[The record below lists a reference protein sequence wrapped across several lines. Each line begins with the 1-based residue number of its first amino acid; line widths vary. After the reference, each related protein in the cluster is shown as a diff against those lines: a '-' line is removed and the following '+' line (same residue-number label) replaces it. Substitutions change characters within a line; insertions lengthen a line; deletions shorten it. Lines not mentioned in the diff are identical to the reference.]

1 MISEWKFFPSVAKSR
16 RTFLLFLL
24 IHFFPI
30 LPFPLYYS
38 SQTHLSAFT
47 SPLLAFCISFISV
60 RPFPFPFAL
69 PRNICYTTYFLFRVL
84 LQLRTTLLFWLT
96 AGSKETYRY
105 IMFHC
110 FYNYYNN
117 RFINV
122 HFPRLKLSHSFYHFR
137 IDHFLTRPD
146 EIKRSHT

>member
-1 MISEWKFFPSVAKSR
+1 MKIFSFRRKIASNLPLVPLVSFFSILLFPS
-16 RTFLLFLL
+16 
-24 IHFFPI
+24 
-30 LPFPLYYS
+30 YYS

-47 SPLLAFCISFISV
+47 SPLLVFCISFISV

-105 IMFHC
+105 IMLHC

-122 HFPRLKLSHSFYHFR
+122 HFPRLKLSHSFYHSR